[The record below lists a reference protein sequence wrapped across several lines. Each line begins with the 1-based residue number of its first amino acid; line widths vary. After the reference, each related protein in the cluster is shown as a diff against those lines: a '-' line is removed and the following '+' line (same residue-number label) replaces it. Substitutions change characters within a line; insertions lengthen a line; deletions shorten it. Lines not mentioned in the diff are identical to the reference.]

1 MDNIQATKDRIAVEL
16 LGYII
21 RATLAKGYDAVTVD
35 RLNEVLMV
43 ADGKVVDLKSF
54 KELEVI

>member
-1 MDNIQATKDRIAVEL
+1 MNDFQATKDRIAVEL

-21 RATLAKGYDAVTVD
+21 RATLAKGYDAVTID

-43 ADGKVVDLKSF
+43 ADGRVIDPKSF